1 MTKLGDLVRAES
13 IDEMKHADE
22 LIDRILFLE
31 GLPNLQDLGR
41 LRVGENVE
49 EIMRCDLALEMDAHP
64 DLKDAVA
71 HAESIGDFVSRDLFQ
86 RILDAE
92 EEHIDW
98 IETQI
103 DLIEKVGVQNYIQSQ
118 M

>member
-1 MTKLGDLVRAES
+1 
-13 IDEMKHADE
+13 
-22 LIDRILFLE
+22 
-31 GLPNLQDLGR
+31 
-41 LRVGENVE
+41 
-49 EIMRCDLALEMDAHP
+49 MRCDLALEMDAHP

-118 M
+118 I